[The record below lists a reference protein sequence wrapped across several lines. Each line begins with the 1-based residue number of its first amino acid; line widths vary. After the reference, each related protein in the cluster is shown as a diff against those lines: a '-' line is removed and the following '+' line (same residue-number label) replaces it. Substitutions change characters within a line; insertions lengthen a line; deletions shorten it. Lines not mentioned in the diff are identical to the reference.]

1 MSIRGEFIGQSIQLG
16 FLRVIGAVLA
26 LLVNL
31 LIARS
36 FQPDTVGLY
45 FISLSAIVFVSQFAT
60 LGCEKLLIRMLSAS
74 NKIEENKENL
84 SVFFFLTLI
93 GSLVGYI
100 IYHFVLINVFLVDY
114 EITIIEIYAL
124 ALFYL
129 LISVLQANNKSPLA
143 LFVNFVVQPLV
154 FILLVIFYSGS
165 LVRLCLISYF
175 TCLIILSVY
184 LLYKGLL
191 RVGIFKISKA
201 YAVLRNTIPYFSV
214 LIITLFLTHLS
225 LPLSSLWL
233 DEESVAVMG
242 IVIRLINVLFF
253 IVTGTRMLLLPRFS
267 KAVNDENRKDI
278 AMLIL
283 WGRIM
288 PTTIMIASFFVVWFF
303 SENIMKLF
311 GDNYES
317 YDNLLVMSVLLL
329 LPSAYLSWNQ
339 SYLIAKGRMDII
351 NISSIIALMFTFF
364 LLIVF
369 TPIYGVY
376 SSVLIVVFSRT
387 MYSFF
392 TSYFTHHHKL
402 L

>member
-45 FISLSAIVFVSQFAT
+45 FISLSTIVFVSQFAT
-60 LGCEKLLIRMLSAS
+60 LGCDKLLIRMLSAS
-74 NKIEENKENL
+74 NQIEENKENL
-84 SVFFFLTLI
+84 SVFFFLTLL

-100 IYHFVLINVFLVDY
+100 IYHFVLINVFLIDY

-143 LFVNFVVQPLV
+143 LFVNFVIQPLV
-154 FILLVIFYSGS
+154 FILLVIFHSGS

-175 TCLIILSVY
+175 ICLTILSVY
-184 LLYKGLL
+184 LVYKGLL
-191 RVGIFKISKA
+191 QVGIFKISKL
-201 YAVLRNTIPYFSV
+201 YTVLKNTIPYFSV

-288 PTTIMIASFFVVWFF
+288 PTIIMIASFFVVWLF
-303 SENIMKLF
+303 SKNIMKLF

-317 YDNLLVMSVLLL
+317 YDHLLVMSVLLL

-339 SYLIAKGRMDII
+339 SYLIARGRMDVI
-351 NISSIIALMFTFF
+351 NISSIITLMFTFF

-392 TSYFTHHHKL
+392 TSYFTYHHKL